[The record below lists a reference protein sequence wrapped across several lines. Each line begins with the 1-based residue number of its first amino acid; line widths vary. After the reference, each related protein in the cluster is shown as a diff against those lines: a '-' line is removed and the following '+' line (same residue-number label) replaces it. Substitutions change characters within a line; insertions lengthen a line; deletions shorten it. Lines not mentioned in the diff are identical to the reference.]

1 MSQKKLDPSAAD
13 LIASANE
20 ALRWKQRLIESQIQ
34 EVPKGWK
41 TREDIEKI
49 LELGKSQTLAWLR
62 KAIANNICEKRDF
75 IIFENGRRAEKPHY
89 FLK

>member
-20 ALRWKQRLIESQIQ
+20 SLRWKQRLIESQTQ

-41 TREDIEKI
+41 TRENVEKI
-49 LELGKSQTLAWLR
+49 LELRKSQTLAWLR
-62 KAIANNICEKRDF
+62 KAIANNICEKKYF
-75 IIFENGRRAEKPHY
+75 IIIEHGRRIEKPHY